1 MCSDNTPVTKI
12 VSIIV
17 IYNSKSLVFHN
28 IMAEVVIWQ
37 PVCKIEPELCSE
49 KVGWNAFRGSMLPQ
63 FTPFCLLSLAASFM
77 CITYDV

>member
-1 MCSDNTPVTKI
+1 
-12 VSIIV
+12 
-17 IYNSKSLVFHN
+17 
-28 IMAEVVIWQ
+28 MAEVVIWQ
-37 PVCKIEPELCSE
+37 PLGKIEPELCSE